1 MNLDVLYTVGALVV
15 GVVGGLVLRPYIT
28 SYAAE
33 KGKNLATKEDV
44 QGITAQIEKVKADI
58 HLLGQLKTD
67 YEQQRRE
74 WLLRFYDSAVELMY
88 DRFAVNFG
96 DIPFDGGRS
105 LFEYQ
110 QNFRLNISQLL
121 KAYQRIVI
129 YFRHEDMVRG
139 HAEEVLNA
147 ALESRKVMS
156 KKFGAI
162 KTTSI
167 EEELAFQSADKSRV
181 AGAAA
186 ESDIANKAFWDEM
199 RPVADEF
206 QRALRAYLTAV
217 NIYLGG
223 GP

>member
-1 MNLDVLYTVGALVV
+1 MTLEVLYTVGVLVV
-15 GVVGGLVLRPYIT
+15 GVIGGLVLRPYIT

-33 KGKNLATKEDV
+33 KGKNLATKEDIRD
-44 QGITAQIEKVKADI
+44 ITAQIEKVKTDI

-74 WLLRFYDSAVELMY
+74 WLLRFYDSAVELLY

-129 YFRHEDMVRG
+129 YFRHEDRVRK

-147 ALESRKVMS
+147 ALQSRKVVS
-156 KKFGAI
+156 KKFGEI
-162 KTTSI
+162 KRTSI
-167 EEELAFQSADKSRV
+167 EEELAFQSSDQSRV
-181 AGAAA
+181 AAAVA
-186 ESDIANKAFWDEM
+186 ESDVANKAFWDEM
-199 RPVADEF
+199 RPIADEF
-206 QRALRAYLTAV
+206 QDALRAYLTAL
-217 NIYLGG
+217 NIYLAAE
-223 GP
+223 P